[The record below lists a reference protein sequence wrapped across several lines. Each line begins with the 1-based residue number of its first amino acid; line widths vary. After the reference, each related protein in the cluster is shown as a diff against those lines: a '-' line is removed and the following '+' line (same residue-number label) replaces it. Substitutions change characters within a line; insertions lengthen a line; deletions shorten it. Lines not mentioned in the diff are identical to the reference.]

1 MPIWINFKYDNT
13 SKLKYHEQPKLSM
26 FCLLCPIKEGG
37 KWCWP
42 WIFTES
48 RTEKQNPFK
57 RENKGTNSTVGKG
70 KTKYFYT
77 SLFGICEFTLLCDT
91 GQTGTVG
98 EPRSKLGMV
107 LDSNLDGNPSRKINK
122 PIPSPTAENCEYKRN
137 RMNCARI
144 VENTRIDITMS
155 KSTKGHFNRCVYSGV
170 LWN

>member
-1 MPIWINFKYDNT
+1 MGNGVGLEYLQRVEQKSRIL
-13 SKLKYHEQPKLSM
+13 SK
-26 FCLLCPIKEGG
+26 G
-37 KWCWP
+37 KTKAQIQQW
-42 WIFTES
+42 E
-48 RTEKQNPFK
+48 
-57 RENKGTNSTVGKG
+57 KG

-155 KSTKGHFNRCVYSGV
+155 KSTKGHFDRCVYSGV
-170 LWN
+170 L

>member
-1 MPIWINFKYDNT
+1 MGNGVGLEYLQRVEQKSRIL
-13 SKLKYHEQPKLSM
+13 SK
-26 FCLLCPIKEGG
+26 G
-37 KWCWP
+37 KTKAQIQQW
-42 WIFTES
+42 E
-48 RTEKQNPFK
+48 
-57 RENKGTNSTVGKG
+57 KG

-122 PIPSPTAENCEYKRN
+122 PIPSPTAENCEFKRN
-137 RMNCARI
+137 RMNGARI

-155 KSTKGHFNRCVYSGV
+155 KSTKGHFDRCVYSGV
-170 LWN
+170 L